1 VERSGVE
8 RSGERRTGETE
19 PVAVFSAALH
29 TSHDRCAPRV
39 LLGPVS
45 HTSAVGIS
53 AASLQTSRQ
62 PLRLRRSSD
71 AASAR
76 ACPTLLVALGLSSC
90 SVRALASTSYCRHGR
105 RLEGRGSML
114 PCPPSRWLSS
124 GTLTEQC
131 AVWGSNSSEDW
142 RAGCMRSRS
151 CPTSPVI
158 ATSQVERM
166 MGADG
171 CKRDEALRGLR
182 GLRGLVRGSST
193 RRSPVRPGRVEGMN
207 E

>member
-1 VERSGVE
+1 MRAE
-8 RSGERRTGETE
+8 
-19 PVAVFSAALH
+19 SASWSCIPHLC
-29 TSHDRCAPRV
+29 SRYLAP
-39 LLGPVS
+39 
-45 HTSAVGIS
+45 
-53 AASLQTSRQ
+53 
-62 PLRLRRSSD
+62 PLRLFNLAAAPSTPRSSD

-158 ATSQVERM
+158 ASSLVERV

-182 GLRGLVRGSST
+182 GLRGLVREVAPHAAPQSSQAVW
-193 RRSPVRPGRVEGMN
+193 RE
-207 E
+207 